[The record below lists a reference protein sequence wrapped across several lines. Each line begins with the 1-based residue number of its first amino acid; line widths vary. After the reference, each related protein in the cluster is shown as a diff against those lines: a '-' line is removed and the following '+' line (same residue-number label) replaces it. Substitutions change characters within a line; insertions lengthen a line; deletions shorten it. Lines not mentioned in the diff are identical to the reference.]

1 MARIRRICW
10 LTGIAL
16 LFSLTGCTTLCVNS
30 DDGVGNLLPQERI
43 KELREEYPLSTNTP
57 ATISMREVSFREV
70 MTYGDGVVVAEVM
83 KVLPNFR
90 VELTTDPGTPERK
103 MADKD
108 RANGVTPYQPEFI
121 SYQVKVHEVVTGD
134 HVAEDTFLF
143 YNADFAGMEPE
154 LKPGMKIIAVVK
166 RGRPENS
173 WEDIRSPAMAHT
185 ILLMLTTYLPPMR
198 ENLRNYVVSLKKR
211 MASSWTLLWIKSRT
225 SHKAKRLHS
234 RRAAEYSNTYNHS
247 LT

>member
-166 RGRPENS
+166 KG
-173 WEDIRSPAMAHT
+173 
-185 ILLMLTTYLPPMR
+185 TTGEQLGGYSFTR
-198 ENLRNYVVSLKKR
+198 YGTYYIVDVNYVLAAYEGESEELRGFTEETNGIQLDAFMDK
-211 MASSWTLLWIKSRT
+211 IKNLPQS
-225 SHKAKRLHS
+225 
-234 RRAAEYSNTYNHS
+234 
-247 LT
+247 